1 MQELNQYFLCFHG
14 NVRTFERMSN
24 SNILLE
30 LYSTL
35 TVKCFWR
42 FLSSKKCK
50 FGKARFGRIS
60 GRKGV
65 LPFSVC
71 NTLEQNQV
79 YIWDYFRLISPYP
92 KSNVLSLDVPYRE
105 MEL

>member
-42 FLSSKKCK
+42 FLSSKKCLNLAK
-50 FGKARFGRIS
+50 QDLVEFRGEKVFYHFLFVTHWNRIKYIFGIIS
-60 GRKGV
+60 
-65 LPFSVC
+65 
-71 NTLEQNQV
+71 
-79 YIWDYFRLISPYP
+79 D
-92 KSNVLSLDVPYRE
+92 
-105 MEL
+105 